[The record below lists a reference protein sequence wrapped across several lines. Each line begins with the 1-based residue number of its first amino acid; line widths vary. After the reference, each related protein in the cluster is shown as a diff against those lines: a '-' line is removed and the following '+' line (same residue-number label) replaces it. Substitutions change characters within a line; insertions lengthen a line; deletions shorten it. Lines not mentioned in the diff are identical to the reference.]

1 MTDREDPGQEQREAE
16 ATTAKE
22 REGHGTVPDVTS
34 EKPQGEAGE
43 LKEALHQLEEEKGDW
58 SKDR

>member
-1 MTDREDPGQEQREAE
+1 MTDRDDPGQEQRVSEDAK
-16 ATTAKE
+16 AKE

-34 EKPQGEAGE
+34 QKPEGEAGE
-43 LKEALHQLEEEKGDW
+43 IKEALHQLEEEKGDW